1 MIASCLNIAI
11 AIGHT
16 VGFIRM
22 MTKDQG
28 LIGSAVW
35 GMMQKYQPM
44 EGASKHS
51 LYDFYIGDSLSV
63 GLSYLTFGVLGVL
76 IARHFKAQNQPIPRP
91 FAAVA
96 TMSSL
101 AALGLAL
108 WFFPVPPIVFLV
120 VISLCFALSM
130 F

>member
-1 MIASCLNIAI
+1 MIASCLNIAV

-22 MTKDQG
+22 MGKDQD

-44 EGASKHS
+44 EASKHS
-51 LYDFYIGDSLSV
+51 LYDFYVGDSLSV
-63 GLSYLTFGVLGVL
+63 GLSYLTLGALGVF
-76 IARHFKAQNQPIPRP
+76 IARHFKSQNLPIPRP
-91 FAAVA
+91 MAAVA

-101 AALGLAL
+101 AALGLAIT
-108 WFFPVPPIVFLV
+108 FFPVPPIAFLV